1 MSLAVNMLSNSP
13 NISYITNRDIFNL
26 NLPKNHEKYDK
37 NAGAQI
43 QGVFGTL
50 YDGDCWR
57 VFWNGAF

>member
-1 MSLAVNMLSNSP
+1 MSLAVNMLTNSP

-50 YDGDCWR
+50 YDGDC
-57 VFWNGAF
+57 